1 MSNWLSGKLEVQDCG
16 FSKIGLHHR
25 CFLRVLENFAEQL
38 YFRTP
43 LNGYFS
49 ILMIRST
56 SKLVKLP
63 ETLLC
68 QEMFGEVLIG
78 ILGFLI
84 FFRVPVVLSTAVVLT
99 GGNKIL
105 NEAKKKDFFFIIPS
119 FLNNVSVLLIY
130 CHFEKVNR
138 PIFIF
143 TVSRW
148 KIFFFALPCA
158 ITI

>member
-1 MSNWLSGKLEVQDCG
+1 MSDWLSGKLEVQDCG
-16 FSKIGLHHR
+16 FSKIGFHHR

-49 ILMIRST
+49 ILMIRSS
-56 SKLVKLP
+56 SKLIKLP

-78 ILGFLI
+78 ILVFLI
-84 FFRVPVVLSTAVVLT
+84 FFRAPVVLSTAVVLA
-99 GGNKIL
+99 GGDIIL
-105 NEAKKKDFFFIIPS
+105 NEAKEKDFFFIIPS
-119 FLNNVSVLLIY
+119 LINNVSVLLIY
-130 CHFEKVNR
+130 CHFEKINR

-148 KIFFFALPCA
+148 KNFFFALPCA

>member
-1 MSNWLSGKLEVQDCG
+1 
-16 FSKIGLHHR
+16 
-25 CFLRVLENFAEQL
+25 
-38 YFRTP
+38 
-43 LNGYFS
+43 
-49 ILMIRST
+49 
-56 SKLVKLP
+56 
-63 ETLLC
+63 
-68 QEMFGEVLIG
+68 MFGEVLIG

-105 NEAKKKDFFFIIPS
+105 NEAKENGFFFIIPS

-148 KIFFFALPCA
+148 KKFFFALPCA